1 MKESIKKLLI
11 TGNYFAINKNL
22 VRKLGIEK
30 GFLKLIAKKFI
41 I

>member
-22 VRKLGIEK
+22 VRELGIEK